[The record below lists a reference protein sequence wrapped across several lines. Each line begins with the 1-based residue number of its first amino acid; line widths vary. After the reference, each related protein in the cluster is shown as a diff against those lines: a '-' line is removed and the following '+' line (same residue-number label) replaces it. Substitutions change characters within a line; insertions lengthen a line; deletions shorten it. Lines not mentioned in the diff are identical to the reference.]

1 MFTYKLKKLYRY
13 KMIPFLILFSIIM
26 GVVSFF
32 LHFKTT
38 NHAFDFLTSSHMSIS
53 NGISWDEVV
62 IKKTNWKK
70 ITPEE
75 PDKESYENHKQYLIE
90 GKNILQNL
98 MKAHGID
105 ENYKYNKSSY
115 NEKDIIK
122 YTNEL
127 DALNNKYNTDEN
139 IDNPKELRTSVLN
152 GEGYI
157 NFLKDRNSVEDRL
170 IDENDNHSFS
180 KVIFDE
186 AGVIFGAVPIIL
198 LGFVMIFTMRED
210 DITSVTSNSKTKDV
224 ANNFGIIMCMILMYI
239 FISLLTL
246 LVASLLTGNGVGELT
261 YHYDS
266 TFVIRTVQDRS
277 GSIRE
282 YSYVMRTPLSTFL
295 KSVFPFALITM
306 SFGFAFSF
314 VDKLIQNT
322 KVKYFTLILIMSLL
336 LVDFNFFNHAYNPL
350 SLFKSY
356 SIKPVISTVV
366 MLLISA
372 IGTIF
377 LNRRKEFTSHD
388 TYKERNVFSLKG
400 SVKNCVVSFNG
411 FLIMFVVCAILVG
424 NICLQ
429 NNWHNFNSTQIK
441 NYTDLN
447 STMENLVY
455 RDIDEIKA
463 KYGNSKRAKE
473 MIDSHSD
480 ALEFCENENKYF
492 DAYENRYKTPQK
504 FNNVNKERVTE
515 FNGFD
520 FQGTG
525 SETTGMVDVFN
536 DFALEG
542 AFFKQKYMLIN
553 NITPTD
559 RFYIPQSGIDYNPF
573 DVDSFKGTL
582 PKINYY
588 ITHGI
593 SERTNAFAM
602 LHDYFYLKFNVVLI
616 VFALLLFTSTII
628 KSNKQL
634 ELKSVLPVSRTKSYK
649 SKIIE
654 SVIYAIGINIV
665 AALVLFLAGGIMG
678 GFADSDFPI
687 INYIVDGGIIY
698 SNVGPFVVYILESF
712 TITVL
717 FTIFISMFVNS
728 MYTATNKLF
737 TILISIIAFIV
748 PFTALKYMGVIGS
761 FIPFNYVDSGFVTTG
776 FLSALIRQNSYT
788 MVMAVVVLV
797 ISSILFYVLGRVS
810 FGRRK

>member
-32 LHFKTT
+32 LHFNTT
-38 NHAFDFLTSSHMSIS
+38 NHAFDFLISNQMSIS

-62 IKKTNWKK
+62 IKKTDWKK

-90 GKNILQNL
+90 GENILQNL
-98 MKAHGID
+98 MQAYGLD
-105 ENYKYNKSSY
+105 ENYKYDKSSY

-127 DALNNKYNTDEN
+127 DALNNKYHTDEN
-139 IDNPKELRTSVLN
+139 MDNPKELRRAVLR

-157 NFLKDRNSVEDRL
+157 NFLKERNSVEDRL

-186 AGVIFGAVPIIL
+186 AGVIFGVVPIIL
-198 LGFVMIFTMRED
+198 LGFVMLFTMRKD
-210 DITSVTSNSKTKDV
+210 DITNVTSNSKIKDA
-224 ANNFGIIMCMILMYI
+224 ANDFGIILCMIVMYI
-239 FISLLTL
+239 IISLLT
-246 LVASLLTGNGVGELT
+246 VFIASLITGNGVGDLT

-266 TFVIRTVQDRS
+266 TFVLSTVQDRS

-282 YSYVMRTPLSTFL
+282 YSYIMRTPLSTFL
-295 KSVFPFALITM
+295 KSVFPFTLITI
-306 SFGFAFSF
+306 SFAFAFSF
-314 VDKLIQNT
+314 VDKLIKNT
-322 KVKYFTLILIMSLL
+322 KVKYFTLILIMSFL

-350 SLFKSY
+350 SLFKSF
-356 SIKPVISTVV
+356 SIKPVLATVV

-372 IGTIF
+372 IGTVL
-377 LNRRKEFTSHD
+377 LNSRKEFTSHD
-388 TYKERNVFSLKG
+388 TYKDRNVFNLKG
-400 SVKNCVVSFNG
+400 SMKNCVLSFNG
-411 FLIMFVVCAILVG
+411 FLIMFVMCAILVG

-429 NNWHNFNSTQIK
+429 NNWSNFNSTQIK
-441 NYTDLN
+441 NYNDLN
-447 STMENLVY
+447 STRENWVY
-455 RDIDEIKA
+455 RYIDEIKA

-473 MIDSHSD
+473 MIDSRSD
-480 ALEFCENENKYF
+480 ALEFYKNENKYF
-492 DAYENRYKTPQK
+492 EAYENRYKAPQK
-504 FNNVNKERVTE
+504 FSNLNKVRVTE

-520 FQGTG
+520 FRGIG
-525 SETTGMVDVFN
+525 SETTGMVDAFN

-542 AFFKQKYMLIN
+542 AFFKQKYMLTN
-553 NITPTD
+553 NIMPTD
-559 RFYIPQSGIDYNPF
+559 KYYIPELGIDYNPF

-593 SERTNAFAM
+593 SERNNAFAM
-602 LHDYFYLKFNVVLI
+602 LHDYFYLKLNIVLI

-649 SKIIE
+649 YKIIE
-654 SVIYAIGINIV
+654 SVIYAIGINII
-665 AALVLFLAGGIMG
+665 AALILFLAGGFMG
-678 GFADSDFPI
+678 GFGDSDFPI

-698 SNVGPFVVYILESF
+698 SNVGPFLVYILESF

-737 TILISIIAFIV
+737 TILISIIALII
-748 PFTALKYMGVIGS
+748 PFTAFKYMGAIGS
-761 FIPFNYVDSGFVTTG
+761 FIPFNYVDSGFVSTG

>member
-38 NHAFDFLTSSHMSIS
+38 NHAFDFITSSHMSIS

-157 NFLKDRNSVEDRL
+157 NFLKERNSVEDKL

-322 KVKYFTLILIMSLL
+322 KVKYFTLVLIMSML

-480 ALEFCENENKYF
+480 ALKFYENENKYF

-616 VFALLLFTSTII
+616 VFAPLLFTSTII

>member
-13 KMIPFLILFSIIM
+13 KMIPFLILFSITM
-26 GVVSFF
+26 GIVAFF
-32 LHFKTT
+32 LHYNTT
-38 NHAFDFLTSSHMSIS
+38 NHAFDFLTSNDISIS
-53 NGISWDEVV
+53 NNISWDEVV
-62 IKKTNWKK
+62 IKKTDWKK
-70 ITPEE
+70 VTPEE
-75 PDKESYENHKQYLIE
+75 PDKKSYENHKQYLIE

-98 MKAHGID
+98 MKAYGLD
-105 ENYKYNKSSY
+105 ENYKYDKSSY

-122 YTNEL
+122 YTNQL
-127 DALNNKYNTDEN
+127 NALNNKYNTDEN
-139 IDNPKELRTSVLN
+139 IDNPKELRTSVLR

-157 NFLKDRNSVEDRL
+157 NFLKERNSVEDRL

-198 LGFVMIFTMRED
+198 LGFLMIFTMRED
-210 DITSVTSNSKTKDV
+210 DITSVTSNSKIKDV
-224 ANNFGIIMCMILMYI
+224 ANDFGIIMCMIVMYI
-239 FISLLTL
+239 FISLLTVF
-246 LVASLLTGNGVGELT
+246 VASLITGNGVGDLT

-266 TFVIRTVQDRS
+266 TFVIRTVKDRV

-282 YSYVMRTPLSTFL
+282 YSYVMRTPLSTFF

-306 SFGFAFSF
+306 AFGFAFSF

-322 KVKYFTLILIMSLL
+322 KAKYFTLVLIMSLL

-350 SLFKSY
+350 SLFKSF
-356 SIKPVISTVV
+356 SLKPVIATVF

-388 TYKERNVFSLKG
+388 TYKDRNVFNLKG
-400 SVKNCVVSFNG
+400 SMKNCVVSFNG
-411 FLIMFVVCAILVG
+411 FLILFVMCAILVG

-429 NNWHNFNSTQIK
+429 NNWHNFNSTQTK
-441 NYTDLN
+441 NYNDLN
-447 STMENLVY
+447 SNLENRVY

-463 KYGNSKRAKE
+463 QYGNSKRAKE
-473 MIDSHSD
+473 MIDSHSV
-480 ALEFCENENKYF
+480 ALEFYQKENKYF
-492 DAYENRYKTPQK
+492 EAYENRYKSPQK
-504 FNNVNKERVTE
+504 FSNLNKVRVTE
-515 FNGFD
+515 FNGFH

-559 RFYIPQSGIDYNPF
+559 RFYIPELGIDYNPF

-593 SERTNAFAM
+593 SERNNAFAM
-602 LHDYFYLKFNVVLI
+602 LHDYFYLKLNIVLI

-654 SVIYAIGINIV
+654 SVIYAIGINIM
-665 AALVLFLAGGIMG
+665 AALILFLAGGIMG

-698 SNVGPFVVYILESF
+698 SNVGPFLVYILESF

-717 FTIFISMFVNS
+717 FTIFISMFVNA

-737 TILISIIAFIV
+737 TILVSIIAFIV

-761 FIPFNYVDSGFVTTG
+761 FIPFNYVDSGFVSTG

>member
-1 MFTYKLKKLYRY
+1 
-13 KMIPFLILFSIIM
+13 MIPFLILFSIIM

-75 PDKESYENHKQYLIE
+75 PDKESYENHKQYLNE
-90 GKNILQNL
+90 GKNVLQNL
-98 MKAHGID
+98 MKAHGLD
-105 ENYKYNKSSY
+105 ENYKYDKSKY

-127 DALNNKYNTDEN
+127 DALNNKYHTDEN
-139 IDNPKELRTSVLN
+139 MDNPKELRRSVLRS
-152 GEGYI
+152 EGYI

-198 LGFVMIFTMRED
+198 LGFVIIFIMRED
-210 DITSVTSNSKTKDV
+210 DITSVTSNSKIKDV
-224 ANNFGIIMCMILMYI
+224 ANDFGIIMCMILMYI

-246 LVASLLTGNGVGELT
+246 LVASLLTGNGVGDLT

-282 YSYVMRTPLSTFL
+282 YSYVMRTPLSTFF

-350 SLFKSY
+350 SLFKSF
-356 SIKPVISTVV
+356 SLKPVIATVF
-366 MLLISA
+366 MLLITA

-400 SVKNCVVSFNG
+400 SVKNCVLSFNG
-411 FLIMFVVCAILVG
+411 FLILFVVCAILVG

-480 ALEFCENENKYF
+480 ALKFYENENKYF

-593 SERTNAFAM
+593 SERNNAFAM

-797 ISSILFYVLGRVS
+797 ISSILFYILGRVS

>member
-13 KMIPFLILFSIIM
+13 KMIPFLILFSITM
-26 GVVSFF
+26 GIVAFF
-32 LHFKTT
+32 LHYNTT
-38 NHAFDFLTSSHMSIS
+38 NHAFDFLISNHMSIS

-62 IKKTNWKK
+62 IKKNDWKK

-75 PDKESYENHKQYLIE
+75 PDKKSYEDHKAYLNE
-90 GKNILQNL
+90 GKNVLQNL
-98 MKAHGID
+98 MKAHGLD
-105 ENYKYNKSSY
+105 ENYKYDKSNY

-127 DALNNKYNTDEN
+127 DALNNKYHTDEN
-139 IDNPKELRTSVLN
+139 IDNPKELRRAVLS

-157 NFLKDRNSVEDRL
+157 NFLKERNSVEDRL

-198 LGFVMIFTMRED
+198 LGFLMIFTMRED
-210 DITSVTSNSKTKDV
+210 DITSVTSNSKIKDV
-224 ANNFGIIMCMILMYI
+224 ANDFSIIMCMIVMYI
-239 FISLLTL
+239 FISLLTVF
-246 LVASLLTGNGVGELT
+246 VASLITGNGVGDLT

-266 TFVIRTVQDRS
+266 TFVIRTVKDRV

-282 YSYVMRTPLSTFL
+282 YSYVMRTPLSTFF

-306 SFGFAFSF
+306 AFGFAFSF

-322 KVKYFTLILIMSLL
+322 KAKYFTLVLIMSLL

-350 SLFKSY
+350 SLFKSF
-356 SIKPVISTVV
+356 SLKSVIATVF
-366 MLLISA
+366 MLLITA

-388 TYKERNVFSLKG
+388 TYKDRNVFNLKG
-400 SVKNCVVSFNG
+400 SMKNCVLSFNG
-411 FLIMFVVCAILVG
+411 FLILFVMCAILVG

-441 NYTDLN
+441 NYNDLN
-447 STMENLVY
+447 STDENWIY
-455 RDIDEIKA
+455 RYIDEIKA

-473 MIDSHSD
+473 MINSYSDS
-480 ALEFCENENKYF
+480 LEFYQKENRYLE
-492 DAYENRYKTPQK
+492 AYENRYKTPQK
-504 FNNVNKERVTE
+504 FINLNKERVTK
-515 FNGFD
+515 FND
-520 FQGTG
+520 IYYQGIGTK
-525 SETTGMVDVFN
+525 TTGMVDVFN

-593 SERTNAFAM
+593 SERNNAFAM
-602 LHDYFYLKFNVVLI
+602 LHDYFYLKLNVVLI

-628 KSNKQL
+628 KSNKHL

-654 SVIYAIGINIV
+654 SVIYAIGINIM
-665 AALVLFLAGGIMG
+665 AALVLFLAGGMMG
-678 GFADSDFPI
+678 GFGDSDFPI

-698 SNVGPFVVYILESF
+698 SNVGPFLVYILESF

-717 FTIFISMFVNS
+717 FTIFISMFVNA
-728 MYTATNKLF
+728 MYTTTNKLF
-737 TILISIIAFIV
+737 TILISIIALII
-748 PFTALKYMGVIGS
+748 PFTAIKYMGAIGS
-761 FIPFNYVDSGFVTTG
+761 FIPFNYLDSGFVSTG

-788 MVMAVVVLV
+788 MMMAVVVLV
-797 ISSILFYVLGRVS
+797 ISSILFYILGRVS

>member
-13 KMIPFLILFSIIM
+13 KMIPFLIMFSITM
-26 GVVSFF
+26 GIVTFF
-32 LHFKTT
+32 LHFNTT
-38 NHAFDFLTSSHMSIS
+38 NHAFDFLISSHMSIS
-53 NGISWDEVV
+53 NDISWDEVV
-62 IKKTNWKK
+62 IKKTDWKK

-75 PDKESYENHKQYLIE
+75 PDKESYENHKQYLID

-98 MKAHGID
+98 MQAYGLD

-127 DALNNKYNTDEN
+127 NALNNKYHTDEN
-139 IDNPKELRTSVLN
+139 MDNPKELRRAVLR

-157 NFLKDRNSVEDRL
+157 KFLKERNSVEDRL

-180 KVIFDE
+180 KVVFDE

-198 LGFVMIFTMRED
+198 LGFVMIFAMRED
-210 DITSVTSNSKTKDV
+210 DITSVTSNSNIKDV
-224 ANNFGIIMCMILMYI
+224 ANDFGIIMCMIVVYI
-239 FISLLTL
+239 FISLFTVF
-246 LVASLLTGNGVGELT
+246 VASLITGNGVGDLT

-266 TFVIRTVQDRS
+266 TFVIWTVQDR
-277 GSIRE
+277 GASIHE
-282 YSYVMRTPLSTFL
+282 YSYVMRTPLSTFF
-295 KSVFPFALITM
+295 KSVFPFILITI
-306 SFGFAFSF
+306 SFAFAFSF
-314 VDKLIQNT
+314 VDKLIKNT

-350 SLFKSY
+350 SLFKSF
-356 SIKPVISTVV
+356 SIKPVLATVV

-388 TYKERNVFSLKG
+388 TYKDRNVFNLKG

-411 FLIMFVVCAILVG
+411 FLILFVVCAILVG

-429 NNWHNFNSTQIK
+429 NNWHIFNSTQIK
-441 NYTDLN
+441 EYNDLN
-447 STMENLVY
+447 STRENSVY

-473 MIDSHSD
+473 MIDSYSD
-480 ALEFCENENKYF
+480 DLEFCKNENKYF
-492 DAYENRYKTPQK
+492 EAYENRYKSPKK
-504 FNNVNKERVTE
+504 FNNINKERVTK
-515 FNGFD
+515 FNDVFHS
-520 FQGTG
+520 G
-525 SETTGMVDVFN
+525 SASQTTGMVDVFN

-542 AFFKQKYMLIN
+542 AFFKQKYMITN
-553 NITPTD
+553 NIMPTD
-559 RFYIPQSGIDYNPF
+559 KYYIPELGIDYNPF

-593 SERTNAFAM
+593 SERTNAFGM
-602 LHDYFYLKFNVVLI
+602 LHDYFYLKLNLVMI

-649 SKIIE
+649 AKILE

-665 AALVLFLAGGIMG
+665 ATVILFLAGGIMG
-678 GFADSDFPI
+678 GFGDGEFPI

-698 SNVGPFVVYILESF
+698 SNVGPFLVYALESF
-712 TITVL
+712 AITVL
-717 FTIFISMFVNS
+717 FTIFISMFVNA

-737 TILISIIAFIV
+737 TILISIIALII
-748 PFTALKYMGVIGS
+748 PFTAIKYMGAIGS
-761 FIPFNYVDSGFVTTG
+761 FFPFNYVDSGFVATG

-788 MVMAVVVLV
+788 LVMAVVVLV

>member
-1 MFTYKLKKLYRY
+1 
-13 KMIPFLILFSIIM
+13 
-26 GVVSFF
+26 
-32 LHFKTT
+32 
-38 NHAFDFLTSSHMSIS
+38 MSIS

-157 NFLKDRNSVEDRL
+157 NFLKERNSVEDRL

>member
-157 NFLKDRNSVEDRL
+157 NFLKERNSVEDRL

-306 SFGFAFSF
+306 AFGFAFSF
-314 VDKLIQNT
+314 VDKLIQDT
-322 KVKYFTLILIMSLL
+322 KAKYFTLILIMSLL

-480 ALEFCENENKYF
+480 ALKFYENENKYF

>member
-157 NFLKDRNSVEDRL
+157 NFLKERNSVEDRL

-463 KYGNSKRAKE
+463 KYGNSKRANE

-492 DAYENRYKTPQK
+492 EAYENRYKSPQK

>member
-1 MFTYKLKKLYRY
+1 MFIYKLKKLYRY
-13 KMIPFLILFSIIM
+13 RLIPFLILFSITM
-26 GVVSFF
+26 GVVVFF
-32 LHFKTT
+32 LHFRTT
-38 NHAFDFLTSSHMSIS
+38 NHAFDFLNSNDISIS
-53 NGISWDEVV
+53 NNISWDELI
-62 IKKTNWKK
+62 IKKTDWKK

-75 PDKESYENHKQYLIE
+75 PDKKSYENHKAYLNE

-98 MKAHGID
+98 MKAHGLD
-105 ENYKYNKSSY
+105 ENYKYDKSSY

-127 DALNNKYNTDEN
+127 DALNNKYHTDEN
-139 IDNPKELRTSVLN
+139 IDNPKELRRAVLN

-157 NFLKDRNSVEDRL
+157 NFLKERNSVEDKL

-198 LGFVMIFTMRED
+198 LGFLIIFTMRED
-210 DITSVTSNSKTKDV
+210 DITSVTSNSKIKDV
-224 ANNFGIIMCMILMYI
+224 ANDFGIIMCMIVMYI
-239 FISLLTL
+239 FISLLTVF
-246 LVASLLTGNGVGELT
+246 VASLITGNGVGDLS

-266 TFVIRTVQDRS
+266 TFVIRTVQDRVS
-277 GSIRE
+277 SIHE
-282 YSYVMRTPLSTFL
+282 YSYVMRTPLSTFF
-295 KSVFPFALITM
+295 KSVFPFTLITM
-306 SFGFAFSF
+306 AFGFAFSF

-322 KVKYFTLILIMSLL
+322 KVKYFTLILIMSSL

-350 SLFKSY
+350 SLFKSF
-356 SIKPVISTVV
+356 SLKPVIATVL
-366 MLLISA
+366 MLLITA

-377 LNRRKEFTSHD
+377 LNKRKEFTSHD
-388 TYKERNVFSLKG
+388 TYKDRNVFSLKG
-400 SVKNCVVSFNG
+400 SMKNCVVSFNG
-411 FLIMFVVCAILVG
+411 FLILFVMCAILVG

-429 NNWHNFNSTQIK
+429 NNWSNFNSTQTK
-441 NYTDLN
+441 NYNDLN
-447 STMENLVY
+447 STRENWVY
-455 RDIDEIKA
+455 RYIDEIKA

-473 MIDSHSD
+473 MIDSYSGT
-480 ALEFCENENKYF
+480 LEFCENENKYF
-492 DAYENRYKTPQK
+492 DAYENRHKSPQK
-504 FNNVNKERVTE
+504 FNNINKVRVTE

-520 FQGTG
+520 FRGIG

-542 AFFKQKYMLIN
+542 AFFKQKYMITN
-553 NITPTD
+553 NIKPTD
-559 RFYIPQSGIDYNPF
+559 KYYIPELGIDYNPF
-573 DVDSFKGTL
+573 DVDNFKGTL

-602 LHDYFYLKFNVVLI
+602 LHDYFYLKLNVVLI

-654 SVIYAIGINIV
+654 SVIYGIGINIV
-665 AALVLFLAGGIMG
+665 AALVLFLAGGFTG

-698 SNVGPFVVYILESF
+698 SNVGPFLVYILESF

-717 FTIFISMFVNS
+717 FTIFISMFVNA

-748 PFTALKYMGVIGS
+748 PFTAIKYMGVIGS
-761 FIPFNYVDSGFVTTG
+761 FIPFNYVDSGFVSTG

-788 MVMAVVVLV
+788 MVMAVVVLM

-810 FGRRK
+810 FDRRK

>member
-13 KMIPFLILFSIIM
+13 KMIPFLILFSITM
-26 GVVSFF
+26 GIVTFF

-139 IDNPKELRTSVLN
+139 IDNPKELRRAVLN

-157 NFLKDRNSVEDRL
+157 NFLKERNSVEDRL

-198 LGFVMIFTMRED
+198 LGFVMIFAMRED
-210 DITSVTSNSKTKDV
+210 DITSVTSNSKIKDV
-224 ANNFGIIMCMILMYI
+224 ANDFGIIMCMIMMYI
-239 FISLLTL
+239 FISLLTVF
-246 LVASLLTGNGVGELT
+246 VASSITGNGVGDLT

-266 TFVIRTVQDRS
+266 TFVIRTVRDRV
-277 GSIRE
+277 GTIRE
-282 YSYVMRTPLSTFL
+282 YSYVMRTPLSTFF
-295 KSVFPFALITM
+295 KSVFSFALITM
-306 SFGFAFSF
+306 AFGFAFSF
-314 VDKLIQNT
+314 VDKLIQDT

-350 SLFKSY
+350 SLFKSF
-356 SIKPVISTVV
+356 SLKPVMSTVV

-372 IGTIF
+372 IGTVF
-377 LNRRKEFTSHD
+377 LNRRKEFTSLD
-388 TYKERNVFSLKG
+388 TYKERNVFNLKG
-400 SVKNCVVSFNG
+400 SMKNCVLSFNG
-411 FLIMFVVCAILVG
+411 FLILFVMCAILVG

-441 NYTDLN
+441 NYNHLN
-447 STMENLVY
+447 STDENWIY
-455 RDIDEIKA
+455 RYIDEIKA
-463 KYGNSKRAKE
+463 KYGNSKRANL
-473 MIDSHSD
+473 MINSYSDS
-480 ALEFCENENKYF
+480 LEFCKNENKYF
-492 DAYENRYKTPQK
+492 DAYENRYKSPQK
-504 FNNVNKERVTE
+504 FNNINKERVTK
-515 FNGFD
+515 FNEVFHS
-520 FQGTG
+520 G
-525 SETTGMVDVFN
+525 SASKTTGMVDVFN

-553 NITPTD
+553 NITPTE
-559 RFYIPQSGIDYNPF
+559 RFYIPELGIDYNPF

-593 SERTNAFAM
+593 SERTNAFGM
-602 LHDYFYLKFNVVLI
+602 LHDYFYLKLNVVMI

-665 AALVLFLAGGIMG
+665 ATVILFFAGGVMG
-678 GFADSDFPI
+678 GFGDGDFPI
-687 INYIVDGGIIY
+687 INYLVDGGIIY
-698 SNVGPFVVYILESF
+698 SNVGPFLVYVLESF
-712 TITVL
+712 AITVL
-717 FTIFISMFVNS
+717 FTIFISMFVNA

-737 TILISIIAFIV
+737 TILISIIALII
-748 PFTALKYMGVIGS
+748 PFTAIKYMGVIGS
-761 FIPFNYVDSGFVTTG
+761 FIPFNYVDSGFVATG

>member
-1 MFTYKLKKLYRY
+1 
-13 KMIPFLILFSIIM
+13 M

-157 NFLKDRNSVEDRL
+157 NFLKERNSVEDRL

>member
-13 KMIPFLILFSIIM
+13 KMIPFLILLSVTM
-26 GVVSFF
+26 GIVVFF
-32 LHFKTT
+32 LHFNTT
-38 NHAFDFLTSSHMSIS
+38 NHAFDFLISNHMSIS
-53 NGISWDEVV
+53 HDISWDEVV
-62 IKKTNWKK
+62 IKKTDWKK

-75 PDKESYENHKQYLIE
+75 PDKESYEDHKAYLNE

-98 MKAHGID
+98 MKAHGLD

-122 YTNEL
+122 YTSEL
-127 DALNNKYNTDEN
+127 DALNNKYHTDEN
-139 IDNPKELRTSVLN
+139 MDNPKELRRTVLN

-157 NFLKDRNSVEDRL
+157 NFLKERNSVEGRL

-198 LGFVMIFTMRED
+198 LGFVMIFAMRED
-210 DITSVTSNSKTKDV
+210 DITSVTSNSKIKDA
-224 ANNFGIIMCMILMYI
+224 ANDFGIIMCMIVMYI
-239 FISLLTL
+239 FISLFTVF
-246 LVASLLTGNGVGELT
+246 VASLITGNGVGDLT

-266 TFVIRTVQDRS
+266 TFVIRTVQDRV
-277 GSIRE
+277 GSIHE
-282 YSYVMRTPLSTFL
+282 YSYAMRTPLSTFF

-306 SFGFAFSF
+306 AFGFAFSF

-322 KVKYFTLILIMSLL
+322 KVKYFTLVLIMSLL

-350 SLFKSY
+350 SLFNSFSLKS
-356 SIKPVISTVV
+356 VIATVV
-366 MLLISA
+366 MILISA
-372 IGTIF
+372 IGTVL

-400 SVKNCVVSFNG
+400 SIKNCVLSFNG
-411 FLIMFVVCAILVG
+411 FLILFVMCAILVG

-473 MIDSHSD
+473 MINSHSD
-480 ALEFCENENKYF
+480 ALKFYENENTYF
-492 DAYENRYKTPQK
+492 DAYENRYKSPQK
-504 FNNVNKERVTE
+504 FSNLNKVRVTE
-515 FNGFD
+515 FNGFH

-536 DFALEG
+536 DSALEG
-542 AFFKQKYMLIN
+542 AFFKQKYMITN
-553 NITPTD
+553 NIKPTD
-559 RFYIPQSGIDYNPF
+559 KYYIPELGIDYNPF

-634 ELKSVLPVSRTKSYK
+634 ELKSVLSVSRTKSYK
-649 SKIIE
+649 YKIIE
-654 SVIYAIGINIV
+654 SVIYGICINIV
-665 AALVLFLAGGIMG
+665 AALILFLAGGIMG

-698 SNVGPFVVYILESF
+698 SNVGPFLVYILESF

-761 FIPFNYVDSGFVTTG
+761 FVPFNYVDSGFVSTG

>member
-13 KMIPFLILFSIIM
+13 KMIPFLILFSITM
-26 GVVSFF
+26 GIVVFF
-32 LHFKTT
+32 LHFNTT
-38 NHAFDFLTSSHMSIS
+38 NHAFDFLTSSDISIS
-53 NGISWDEVV
+53 NGISWDELI
-62 IKKTNWKK
+62 IKKTDWKK

-75 PDKESYENHKQYLIE
+75 PDKKSYEDHKAYLNQ

-98 MKAHGID
+98 MKAHGLD
-105 ENYKYNKSSY
+105 ENYKYDKSSY

-127 DALNNKYNTDEN
+127 DALNNKYNTDDN
-139 IDNPKELRTSVLN
+139 MDNPKELRRSVLS

-157 NFLKDRNSVEDRL
+157 NFLKERNSVEDRL

-186 AGVIFGAVPIIL
+186 VGVIFGAVPIIL
-198 LGFVMIFTMRED
+198 LGFVMIFAMRED
-210 DITSVTSNSKTKDV
+210 DITSVTSNSKIKDV
-224 ANNFGIIMCMILMYI
+224 ANNFGIIMCMIVMYI
-239 FISLLTL
+239 IISLLTVF
-246 LVASLLTGNGVGELT
+246 VASLITGNGVGDLT

-266 TFVIRTVQDRS
+266 TFVTRTVQDRV

-282 YSYVMRTPLSTFL
+282 YSYVMRTPLSTFF

-306 SFGFAFSF
+306 VFGFAFSF
-314 VDKLIQNT
+314 VDKLIQDT
-322 KVKYFTLILIMSLL
+322 KVKYFTLVLIMSLL

-350 SLFKSY
+350 SLFKSF
-356 SIKPVISTVV
+356 SLKPVIATVV
-366 MLLISA
+366 MLLITA

-388 TYKERNVFSLKG
+388 TYKDRNVFNLKG
-400 SVKNCVVSFNG
+400 SMKNRVLSFNG
-411 FLIMFVVCAILVG
+411 FLILFVVCAILVG

-429 NNWHNFNSTQIK
+429 NNWHNFNSTQTK
-441 NYTDLN
+441 NYNDHN
-447 STMENLVY
+447 STDENWTY
-455 RDIDEIKA
+455 REIDEIKA
-463 KYGNSKRAKE
+463 KYGNSKRANV
-473 MIDSHSD
+473 MIDSYSD
-480 ALEFCENENKYF
+480 SLEFYQKENRYLE
-492 DAYENRYKTPQK
+492 AYENRYKSPQK
-504 FNNVNKERVTE
+504 FRNLNKVRVTE
-515 FNGFD
+515 FND
-520 FQGTG
+520 IYYQGIGTK
-525 SETTGMVDVFN
+525 TTGMVDVFN
-536 DFALEG
+536 DSALEG
-542 AFFKQKYMLIN
+542 AFFKQKYMIAN
-553 NITPTD
+553 NIMPTD
-559 RFYIPQSGIDYNPF
+559 KYYIPELGIDYNPF

-593 SERTNAFAM
+593 SERNNAFAM

-665 AALVLFLAGGIMG
+665 AALILFLAGGIMG
-678 GFADSDFPI
+678 GFGDSDFPI

-698 SNVGPFVVYILESF
+698 SNVGPFLVYILESF

-717 FTIFISMFVNS
+717 FTIFISMFVNA

-737 TILISIIAFIV
+737 TILISMIALII
-748 PFTALKYMGVIGS
+748 PFTAIKYMGAIGS
-761 FIPFNYVDSGFVTTG
+761 FIPFNYVDSGFVSTG
-776 FLSALIRQNSYT
+776 FLSALIRHNSYT

>member
-157 NFLKDRNSVEDRL
+157 NFLKERNSVEDRL

-480 ALEFCENENKYF
+480 ALKFYENENKYF

-654 SVIYAIGINIV
+654 SVIYAIGINIM
-665 AALVLFLAGGIMG
+665 AALILFLAGGIMG

-737 TILISIIAFIV
+737 TILIFDK
-748 PFTALKYMGVIGS
+748 TE
-761 FIPFNYVDSGFVTTG
+761 
-776 FLSALIRQNSYT
+776 FLHDGDGCC
-788 MVMAVVVLV
+788 
-797 ISSILFYVLGRVS
+797 SSCD
-810 FGRRK
+810 

>member
-1 MFTYKLKKLYRY
+1 
-13 KMIPFLILFSIIM
+13 MIPFLILFSIIM

-157 NFLKDRNSVEDRL
+157 NFLKERNSVEDRL

-480 ALEFCENENKYF
+480 ALKFYENENKYF

-654 SVIYAIGINIV
+654 SVIYAIGINIM
-665 AALVLFLAGGIMG
+665 AALILFLAGGIMG

>member
-13 KMIPFLILFSIIM
+13 RLIPFLILFSITM
-26 GVVSFF
+26 GVVVFF

-157 NFLKDRNSVEDRL
+157 NFLKERNSVEDRL

-266 TFVIRTVQDRS
+266 TFVIRTVQDRG

-322 KVKYFTLILIMSLL
+322 KVKYFTLVLIMSML

-480 ALEFCENENKYF
+480 ALKFYENENKYF

>member
-1 MFTYKLKKLYRY
+1 
-13 KMIPFLILFSIIM
+13 MIPFLILFSIIM

-157 NFLKDRNSVEDRL
+157 NFLKERNSVEDRL

-616 VFALLLFTSTII
+616 VFAVLLFTSTII

>member
-1 MFTYKLKKLYRY
+1 
-13 KMIPFLILFSIIM
+13 MIPFLILFSIIM

-157 NFLKDRNSVEDRL
+157 NFLKERNSVEDRL

-463 KYGNSKRAKE
+463 KYGNSKRANE

-492 DAYENRYKTPQK
+492 EAYENRYKSPQK

>member
-62 IKKTNWKK
+62 IKKTNWKE

-157 NFLKDRNSVEDRL
+157 NFLKERNSVEDRL

-447 STMENLVY
+447 STMGNLVY

-480 ALEFCENENKYF
+480 ALKFYENENKYF

-788 MVMAVVVLV
+788 MVIAVVVLV
-797 ISSILFYVLGRVS
+797 ISSILFYILGRVS

>member
-1 MFTYKLKKLYRY
+1 
-13 KMIPFLILFSIIM
+13 MIPFLILFSIIM

-75 PDKESYENHKQYLIE
+75 PDKESYENHKAYLIE

-98 MKAHGID
+98 MKAHGLD

-139 IDNPKELRTSVLN
+139 MDNPKELRRAVLR

-157 NFLKDRNSVEDRL
+157 NFLKERNSVEDRL

-198 LGFVMIFTMRED
+198 LGFVMIFAMRED
-210 DITSVTSNSKTKDV
+210 DITSVTSNSKIKDV
-224 ANNFGIIMCMILMYI
+224 ANDFGIIMCMIVMYI
-239 FISLLTL
+239 FISLLTVF
-246 LVASLLTGNGVGELT
+246 VASLITGNGVGDLT

-266 TFVIRTVQDRS
+266 TFVIRTVQDRG

-282 YSYVMRTPLSTFL
+282 YSYVMRTPLSTFF

-306 SFGFAFSF
+306 AFGFAFSF

-322 KVKYFTLILIMSLL
+322 KAKYFTLVLIMSLL

-350 SLFKSY
+350 SLFKSF
-356 SIKPVISTVV
+356 SLKPVIATVF
-366 MLLISA
+366 MLLITA

-388 TYKERNVFSLKG
+388 TYKDRNVFNLKG
-400 SVKNCVVSFNG
+400 SMKNCVVSFNG
-411 FLIMFVVCAILVG
+411 FLILFVMCAILVG

-441 NYTDLN
+441 NHNDLN
-447 STMENLVY
+447 SNLEYLVY

-480 ALEFCENENKYF
+480 ALGFYENENKYF
-492 DAYENRYKTPQK
+492 EAYENRYKTPQK

-593 SERTNAFAM
+593 SERNNAFAM

-654 SVIYAIGINIV
+654 SVIYAIGINIM
-665 AALVLFLAGGIMG
+665 AALVLFLAGGMMG
-678 GFADSDFPI
+678 GFGDSDFPI

-698 SNVGPFVVYILESF
+698 SNVGPFLVYILESF

-717 FTIFISMFVNS
+717 FTIFISMFVNA

-737 TILISIIAFIV
+737 TILISMIALII
-748 PFTALKYMGVIGS
+748 PFTAIKYMGAIGS
-761 FIPFNYVDSGFVTTG
+761 FIPFNYVDSGFVSTG

>member
-157 NFLKDRNSVEDRL
+157 NFLKERNSVEDRL

>member
-13 KMIPFLILFSIIM
+13 RLIPFLILFSITM
-26 GVVSFF
+26 GVVVFF
-32 LHFKTT
+32 LHFRTT
-38 NHAFDFLTSSHMSIS
+38 NHAFDFLNSNDISIS
-53 NGISWDEVV
+53 NNISWDELI
-62 IKKTNWKK
+62 IKKTDWKK

-75 PDKESYENHKQYLIE
+75 PDKKSYEDHKAYLNE
-90 GKNILQNL
+90 GKNVLQNL
-98 MKAHGID
+98 MKAHGLD
-105 ENYKYNKSSY
+105 ENYKYDKSKY

-139 IDNPKELRTSVLN
+139 MDNPKELRTSVLN

-157 NFLKDRNSVEDRL
+157 NFLKERNSVEDRL

-480 ALEFCENENKYF
+480 ALKFYENENKYF

-698 SNVGPFVVYILESF
+698 SNVGPFLVYILESF

-717 FTIFISMFVNS
+717 FTIFISMFVNA

-761 FIPFNYVDSGFVTTG
+761 FVPFNYVDSGFVSMG

>member
-1 MFTYKLKKLYRY
+1 
-13 KMIPFLILFSIIM
+13 MIPFLILFSITM
-26 GVVSFF
+26 GIVAFF
-32 LHFKTT
+32 LHFNTT
-38 NHAFDFLTSSHMSIS
+38 NHAFDFLTSSDISIS
-53 NGISWDEVV
+53 NGISWDELI
-62 IKKTNWKK
+62 IKKTDWKK

-75 PDKESYENHKQYLIE
+75 PDKKSYEDHKAYLNQ

-98 MKAHGID
+98 MKAHGLD
-105 ENYKYNKSSY
+105 ENYKYDKSSY

-127 DALNNKYNTDEN
+127 DALNNKYHTDDN
-139 IDNPKELRTSVLN
+139 MDNPKELRRSVLS

-157 NFLKDRNSVEDRL
+157 NFLKERNSVEDRL

-186 AGVIFGAVPIIL
+186 VGVIFGAVPIIL

-210 DITSVTSNSKTKDV
+210 DITSVTSNSKIKDV
-224 ANNFGIIMCMILMYI
+224 ANNFGIIMCMIVMYI
-239 FISLLTL
+239 IISLLTVF
-246 LVASLLTGNGVGELT
+246 VASLITGNGVGDLT

-266 TFVIRTVQDRS
+266 TFVTRTVQDRV
-277 GSIRE
+277 GTIRE
-282 YSYVMRTPLSTFL
+282 YSYVMRTPLSTFF

-306 SFGFAFSF
+306 AFGFAFSF
-314 VDKLIQNT
+314 VDKLIQDN
-322 KVKYFTLILIMSLL
+322 KVKYFTLVLIMSLL

-350 SLFKSY
+350 SLFKSF
-356 SIKPVISTVV
+356 SLKPVIATVV
-366 MLLISA
+366 MLLITA

-388 TYKERNVFSLKG
+388 TYKDRNVFNLKG
-400 SVKNCVVSFNG
+400 SMKNRVLSFNG
-411 FLIMFVVCAILVG
+411 FLILFVVCAILVG

-429 NNWHNFNSTQIK
+429 NNWHNFNSTQTK
-441 NYTDLN
+441 NYNDHN
-447 STMENLVY
+447 STDENWTY
-455 RDIDEIKA
+455 REIDEIKA
-463 KYGNSKRAKE
+463 KYGNSKRANV
-473 MIDSHSD
+473 MIDSYSD
-480 ALEFCENENKYF
+480 SLEFYQKENRYLE
-492 DAYENRYKTPQK
+492 AYENRYKSPQK
-504 FNNVNKERVTE
+504 FINLNKERVTK
-515 FNGFD
+515 FND
-520 FQGTG
+520 IYYQGIGTK
-525 SETTGMVDVFN
+525 TTGMVDLFN

-553 NITPTD
+553 NITPPD
-559 RFYIPQSGIDYNPF
+559 RFYIPELGIDYNPF

-593 SERTNAFAM
+593 SERNNAFAM

-665 AALVLFLAGGIMG
+665 AALILFLAGGMMG
-678 GFADSDFPI
+678 GFGDSDFPI

-698 SNVGPFVVYILESF
+698 SNVGPFLVYILESF

-717 FTIFISMFVNS
+717 FTIFISMFVNA
-728 MYTATNKLF
+728 MYTTTNKLF
-737 TILISIIAFIV
+737 TILISIIALII
-748 PFTALKYMGVIGS
+748 PFTSIKYMGVIGS
-761 FIPFNYVDSGFVTTG
+761 FVPFNYVDSGFVSTG

-788 MVMAVVVLV
+788 MMMAVVVLV
-797 ISSILFYVLGRVS
+797 ISSILFYILGRFS

>member
-1 MFTYKLKKLYRY
+1 
-13 KMIPFLILFSIIM
+13 MIPFLILFSIIM

-38 NHAFDFLTSSHMSIS
+38 NHAFDFLISNQMSIS

-62 IKKTNWKK
+62 IKKTDWKK

-90 GKNILQNL
+90 GENILQNL
-98 MKAHGID
+98 MQAYGLD
-105 ENYKYNKSSY
+105 ENYKYDKSSY

-127 DALNNKYNTDEN
+127 DALNNKYHTDEN
-139 IDNPKELRTSVLN
+139 MDNPKELRRAVLR

-157 NFLKDRNSVEDRL
+157 NFLKERNSVEDRL

-186 AGVIFGAVPIIL
+186 AGVIFGVVPIIL
-198 LGFVMIFTMRED
+198 LGFVMIFTMRKD
-210 DITSVTSNSKTKDV
+210 DITNVTSNSKIKDA
-224 ANNFGIIMCMILMYI
+224 ANDFGIILCMIVMYI
-239 FISLLTL
+239 FISLLT
-246 LVASLLTGNGVGELT
+246 VFIASLITGNGVGDLT

-266 TFVIRTVQDRS
+266 TFVLSTVQDRS

-282 YSYVMRTPLSTFL
+282 YSYIMRTPLSTFL
-295 KSVFPFALITM
+295 KSVFPFTLITI
-306 SFGFAFSF
+306 SFAFAFSF
-314 VDKLIQNT
+314 VDKLIKNT
-322 KVKYFTLILIMSLL
+322 KVKYFTLILIMSFL

-350 SLFKSY
+350 SLFKSF
-356 SIKPVISTVV
+356 SIKPVLATVV

-372 IGTIF
+372 IGTVL
-377 LNRRKEFTSHD
+377 LNSRKEFTSHD
-388 TYKERNVFSLKG
+388 TYKDRNVFNLKG
-400 SVKNCVVSFNG
+400 SMKNCVLSFNG
-411 FLIMFVVCAILVG
+411 FLILFVMCAILVG

-429 NNWHNFNSTQIK
+429 NNWSNFNSTQIK
-441 NYTDLN
+441 NYNDLN
-447 STMENLVY
+447 STRENWVY
-455 RDIDEIKA
+455 RYIDEIKA

-473 MIDSHSD
+473 MIDSYSGT
-480 ALEFCENENKYF
+480 LEFCENENKYF
-492 DAYENRYKTPQK
+492 EAYENRYKAPQK
-504 FNNVNKERVTE
+504 FINLNKVRVTE

-520 FQGTG
+520 FRGIG
-525 SETTGMVDVFN
+525 SETTGMVDAFN

-542 AFFKQKYMLIN
+542 AFFKQKYMLTN
-553 NITPTD
+553 NIMPTD
-559 RFYIPQSGIDYNPF
+559 KYYIPELGIDYNPF

-602 LHDYFYLKFNVVLI
+602 LHDYFYLKLNVVLI

-665 AALVLFLAGGIMG
+665 ATVILFLAGGFMG
-678 GFADSDFPI
+678 GFGDSDFPI

-698 SNVGPFVVYILESF
+698 SNVGPFLVYILESF

-717 FTIFISMFVNS
+717 FTIFISMFVNA

-737 TILISIIAFIV
+737 TILVSIIAFIV

-761 FIPFNYVDSGFVTTG
+761 FIPFNYVDSGFVATG

>member
-157 NFLKDRNSVEDRL
+157 NFLKERNSVEDRL

-480 ALEFCENENKYF
+480 ALKFYENENKYF

-737 TILISIIAFIV
+737 TILISIIALII

-761 FIPFNYVDSGFVTTG
+761 FIPFNYVDSGFVSTG

>member
-13 KMIPFLILFSIIM
+13 RLIPFLILFSITM
-26 GVVSFF
+26 GIVAFF
-32 LHFKTT
+32 LHFNTT
-38 NHAFDFLTSSHMSIS
+38 NHAFDFLISNHMSIS
-53 NGISWDEVV
+53 HDISWDEVV
-62 IKKTNWKK
+62 IKKTDWKK

-75 PDKESYENHKQYLIE
+75 PDKKSYEDHKAYLNE

-105 ENYKYNKSSY
+105 ENYKYDKSSY

-127 DALNNKYNTDEN
+127 DALNNKYHTDEN
-139 IDNPKELRTSVLN
+139 IDNPKELRRSVLR

-157 NFLKDRNSVEDRL
+157 NFLKERNSVEDRL

-198 LGFVMIFTMRED
+198 LAFVMIFTMRED
-210 DITSVTSNSKTKDV
+210 DITSVTSNSKIKDI
-224 ANNFGIIMCMILMYI
+224 ANDFGIIMCMIVMYI

-246 LVASLLTGNGVGELT
+246 LLASLLTGNGVGDLS

-266 TFVIRTVQDRS
+266 TFVIWTVKDRV

-282 YSYVMRTPLSTFL
+282 YSYVMRTPLSTFF

-306 SFGFAFSF
+306 AFGFAFSF

-322 KVKYFTLILIMSLL
+322 KVKYFTLVLIMSLL
-336 LVDFNFFNHAYNPL
+336 LIDFNFFNHAYNPL

-356 SIKPVISTVV
+356 SLKSVIATVF
-366 MLLISA
+366 MLFITA

-377 LNRRKEFTSHD
+377 LKRRKEFTSHD
-388 TYKERNVFSLKG
+388 TYKDRNVFNLKG
-400 SVKNCVVSFNG
+400 SMKNCVVSFNG
-411 FLIMFVVCAILVG
+411 FLILFVMCAILVG

-429 NNWHNFNSTQIK
+429 NNWSNFNSTQTK
-441 NYTDLN
+441 NYTDHN
-447 STMENLVY
+447 STRENSVY

-463 KYGNSKRAKE
+463 QYGNSKRAKE
-473 MIDSHSD
+473 MINSYSGT
-480 ALEFCENENKYF
+480 LEFCENQNRYF
-492 DAYENRYKTPQK
+492 EAYENRYKSPQK
-504 FNNVNKERVTE
+504 FNNMNKERVTK
-515 FNGFD
+515 FND
-520 FQGTG
+520 IYYQGMGT
-525 SETTGMVDVFN
+525 ETTGMVDVFN

-542 AFFKQKYMLIN
+542 AFFKQKYMITN
-553 NITPTD
+553 NIMPTD
-559 RFYIPQSGIDYNPF
+559 KYYIPELGIDYNPF

-593 SERTNAFAM
+593 SERNNAFAM
-602 LHDYFYLKFNVVLI
+602 LHDYFYLKFNVILI
-616 VFALLLFTSTII
+616 IFALLLFTSTII

-634 ELKSVLPVSRTKSYK
+634 ELKSLLPVSRTKSYK

-654 SVIYAIGINIV
+654 SVIYGVGINII
-665 AALVLFLAGGIMG
+665 AALVLFLAGGFIG
-678 GFADSDFPI
+678 GFGDSDFPI

-698 SNVGPFVVYILESF
+698 SSVGPFVVYILESF

-717 FTIFISMFVNS
+717 FTIFISMFVNA

-737 TILISIIAFIV
+737 TILISMIALII
-748 PFTALKYMGVIGS
+748 PFTAIKYMGVIGS
-761 FIPFNYVDSGFVTTG
+761 FIPFNYVDSGFVSTG

>member
-1 MFTYKLKKLYRY
+1 
-13 KMIPFLILFSIIM
+13 MIPFLILFSIIM

-105 ENYKYNKSSY
+105 ENYKYDKSSY

-157 NFLKDRNSVEDRL
+157 NFLKERNSVEDRL

-322 KVKYFTLILIMSLL
+322 KVKYFTLVLIMSML

-429 NNWHNFNSTQIK
+429 NN
-441 NYTDLN
+441 
-447 STMENLVY
+447 
-455 RDIDEIKA
+455 
-463 KYGNSKRAKE
+463 
-473 MIDSHSD
+473 
-480 ALEFCENENKYF
+480 
-492 DAYENRYKTPQK
+492 
-504 FNNVNKERVTE
+504 
-515 FNGFD
+515 
-520 FQGTG
+520 
-525 SETTGMVDVFN
+525 
-536 DFALEG
+536 
-542 AFFKQKYMLIN
+542 
-553 NITPTD
+553 
-559 RFYIPQSGIDYNPF
+559 
-573 DVDSFKGTL
+573 
-582 PKINYY
+582 
-588 ITHGI
+588 
-593 SERTNAFAM
+593 
-602 LHDYFYLKFNVVLI
+602 
-616 VFALLLFTSTII
+616 
-628 KSNKQL
+628 
-634 ELKSVLPVSRTKSYK
+634 
-649 SKIIE
+649 
-654 SVIYAIGINIV
+654 
-665 AALVLFLAGGIMG
+665 
-678 GFADSDFPI
+678 
-687 INYIVDGGIIY
+687 
-698 SNVGPFVVYILESF
+698 
-712 TITVL
+712 
-717 FTIFISMFVNS
+717 
-728 MYTATNKLF
+728 
-737 TILISIIAFIV
+737 
-748 PFTALKYMGVIGS
+748 
-761 FIPFNYVDSGFVTTG
+761 
-776 FLSALIRQNSYT
+776 
-788 MVMAVVVLV
+788 
-797 ISSILFYVLGRVS
+797 
-810 FGRRK
+810 

>member
-157 NFLKDRNSVEDRL
+157 NFLKERNSVEDRL

-480 ALEFCENENKYF
+480 ALKFYENENKYF

-654 SVIYAIGINIV
+654 SVIYAIGINIM
-665 AALVLFLAGGIMG
+665 AASILFLAGGIMG

>member
-139 IDNPKELRTSVLN
+139 IDNPKELRRAVLN

-157 NFLKDRNSVEDRL
+157 NFLKERNSVEDRL

-198 LGFVMIFTMRED
+198 LGFVMIFAMRED
-210 DITSVTSNSKTKDV
+210 DITSVTSNSKIKDV
-224 ANNFGIIMCMILMYI
+224 ANDFGIIMCMIMMYI
-239 FISLLTL
+239 FISLLTVF
-246 LVASLLTGNGVGELT
+246 VASSITGNGVGDLT

-266 TFVIRTVQDRS
+266 TFVIWTVQDRV
-277 GSIRE
+277 GTLRE
-282 YSYVMRTPLSTFL
+282 YSYVMRTPLSTFF
-295 KSVFPFALITM
+295 KSVFPFALITI
-306 SFGFAFSF
+306 SFAFAFSF
-314 VDKLIQNT
+314 LDKLIKNT

-350 SLFKSY
+350 SLFKSF
-356 SIKPVISTVV
+356 SLKPVIATVV

-377 LNRRKEFTSHD
+377 LNRRKEFTSHA
-388 TYKERNVFSLKG
+388 TYKDRNVFNLKG
-400 SVKNCVVSFNG
+400 SVKNRVLSFNG
-411 FLIMFVVCAILVG
+411 FLILFVVCAILVG

-473 MIDSHSD
+473 MINSHSD
-480 ALEFCENENKYF
+480 ALKFYENENKYF
-492 DAYENRYKTPQK
+492 DAYENRYKSPQK
-504 FNNVNKERVTE
+504 FINLNKVRVTE
-515 FNGFD
+515 FNGFH

-536 DFALEG
+536 DSALEG
-542 AFFKQKYMLIN
+542 AFFKQKYMITN
-553 NITPTD
+553 NIMPTD
-559 RFYIPQSGIDYNPF
+559 KYYIPELGIDYNPF

-602 LHDYFYLKFNVVLI
+602 LHDYFYLKFNVILMI
-616 VFALLLFTSTII
+616 FALLLFTSTII

-654 SVIYAIGINIV
+654 SVIYGVGINIM
-665 AALVLFLAGGIMG
+665 ASLVLFLAGGFIG
-678 GFADSDFPI
+678 GFGDSDFPI
-687 INYIVDGGIIY
+687 INYFVDGGIIH
-698 SNVGPFVVYILESF
+698 SSVGPFVVYILESI

-717 FTIFISMFVNS
+717 FTIFISMFVNA
-728 MYTATNKLF
+728 MYTVLLT
-737 TILISIIAFIV
+737 
-748 PFTALKYMGVIGS
+748 
-761 FIPFNYVDSGFVTTG
+761 
-776 FLSALIRQNSYT
+776 SY
-788 MVMAVVVLV
+788 LR
-797 ISSILFYVLGRVS
+797 Y
-810 FGRRK
+810 

>member
-157 NFLKDRNSVEDRL
+157 NFLKERNSVEDRL

-429 NNWHNFNSTQIK
+429 NNWYNFNSTQIK

-480 ALEFCENENKYF
+480 ALKFYENENKYF

-728 MYTATNKLF
+728 MYTTTNKLF

-788 MVMAVVVLV
+788 MMMAVVVLV
-797 ISSILFYVLGRVS
+797 ISSILFYILGRVS

>member
-1 MFTYKLKKLYRY
+1 MFIYKLKKLYRY
-13 KMIPFLILFSIIM
+13 KMIPFLILFSIAM
-26 GVVSFF
+26 GIVAFF
-32 LHFKTT
+32 LHFNTT
-38 NHAFDFLTSSHMSIS
+38 NHAFDFLISSDISIS
-53 NGISWDEVV
+53 HDISWDEVV

-75 PDKESYENHKQYLIE
+75 PDKESYENHKAYLIE

-98 MKAHGID
+98 MKAHGLD
-105 ENYKYNKSSY
+105 ENYKYDKSSY

-139 IDNPKELRTSVLN
+139 MDNPKELRRAVLS

-157 NFLKDRNSVEDRL
+157 NFLKERNSVEDRL

-186 AGVIFGAVPIIL
+186 VGVIFGAVPIIL
-198 LGFVMIFTMRED
+198 LGFVMIFAMRED
-210 DITSVTSNSKTKDV
+210 DITSVTSNSKIKDV
-224 ANNFGIIMCMILMYI
+224 ANNFGIIMCMIVMYI
-239 FISLLTL
+239 FISLLTVF
-246 LVASLLTGNGVGELT
+246 VASLITGNGVGDLT

-266 TFVIRTVQDRS
+266 TFVIRTVRDRV
-277 GSIRE
+277 GSIHE

-295 KSVFPFALITM
+295 KSVFPFALITIA
-306 SFGFAFSF
+306 FGFAFSF

-322 KVKYFTLILIMSLL
+322 KVKYFTLVLIMSLL

-350 SLFKSY
+350 SLFKSF
-356 SIKPVISTVV
+356 SLKPVMSTVF
-366 MLLISA
+366 MLLITA

-388 TYKERNVFSLKG
+388 TYKDRNVFNLKG
-400 SVKNCVVSFNG
+400 SVKNRVLSFNG
-411 FLIMFVVCAILVG
+411 FLILFVVCAILVG

-429 NNWHNFNSTQIK
+429 NNWSNFNSTQIK
-441 NYTDLN
+441 KYNDHN
-447 STMENLVY
+447 STSESWVY
-455 RDIDEIKA
+455 RNIDEIKA

-473 MIDSHSD
+473 MINSHSD
-480 ALEFCENENKYF
+480 TLEFCENENKYF
-492 DAYENRYKTPQK
+492 DAYENRYKSPQK
-504 FNNVNKERVTE
+504 FINLNKVRVTE
-515 FNGFD
+515 FNGFH

-525 SETTGMVDVFN
+525 SETTGMVDLFN
-536 DFALEG
+536 DFSLEG

-559 RFYIPQSGIDYNPF
+559 RFYIPELGIDYNPF

-602 LHDYFYLKFNVVLI
+602 LHDYFYLKLNVVLI

-654 SVIYAIGINIV
+654 SVIYAIGINIMAV
-665 AALVLFLAGGIMG
+665 LVLFSAGSIMG

-698 SNVGPFVVYILESF
+698 SNVGPFLVYILESF

-737 TILISIIAFIV
+737 TILISMIALII
-748 PFTALKYMGVIGS
+748 PFTAIKYIGVIGS
-761 FIPFNYVDSGFVTTG
+761 FIPFNYVDSGFVSTG

>member
-13 KMIPFLILFSIIM
+13 RLIPFLILFSITM
-26 GVVSFF
+26 GIVPFF
-32 LHFKTT
+32 LHFNTT
-38 NHAFDFLTSSHMSIS
+38 NHAFDFLISDHMSIS
-53 NGISWDEVV
+53 NDISWDEVV
-62 IKKTNWKK
+62 IKKTDWKK

-90 GKNILQNL
+90 GKSILQNL
-98 MKAHGID
+98 MQAYGID
-105 ENYKYNKSSY
+105 ENYKYDKSNY

-127 DALNNKYNTDEN
+127 DALNNKYHTDEN
-139 IDNPKELRTSVLN
+139 MDNPKELRRAVLR

-157 NFLKDRNSVEDRL
+157 NFLKERNSVEDRL

-210 DITSVTSNSKTKDV
+210 DITNVTSNSKIKDA
-224 ANNFGIIMCMILMYI
+224 ANDFGIIMCMIVMYI

-246 LVASLLTGNGVGELT
+246 LLASLLTGNGVGDLT

-266 TFVIRTVQDRS
+266 TFVIRTVQDSR
-277 GSIRE
+277 GSVHE
-282 YSYVMRTPLSTFL
+282 YSYVMRTPLSTFY
-295 KSVFPFALITM
+295 KSVFPFTLITI
-306 SFGFAFSF
+306 SFAFAFSF

-350 SLFKSY
+350 SLFKSF
-356 SIKPVISTVV
+356 SIKPVIATVV

-372 IGTIF
+372 IGTVL

-388 TYKERNVFSLKG
+388 TYKDRNVFNLKG
-400 SVKNCVVSFNG
+400 SMKNCVLSFNG
-411 FLIMFVVCAILVG
+411 FLILFIVCAFLVG

-455 RDIDEIKA
+455 RNIDEIKA

-473 MIDSHSD
+473 MINSHSD
-480 ALEFCENENKYF
+480 ALKFYENENKYF
-492 DAYENRYKTPQK
+492 DAYENRYKSPQK
-504 FNNVNKERVTE
+504 FSNLNKIRVTE
-515 FNGFD
+515 FNGFH
-520 FQGTG
+520 FQAMG

-559 RFYIPQSGIDYNPF
+559 RFYIPELGIDYNPF

-593 SERTNAFAM
+593 SERNNAFGM
-602 LHDYFYLKFNVVLI
+602 LHDYFYLKLNVVMI

-665 AALVLFLAGGIMG
+665 AALILFLAGGFMG

-698 SNVGPFVVYILESF
+698 SNVGPFLVYILESF
-712 TITVL
+712 AITVL
-717 FTIFISMFVNS
+717 FTIFISMFVNAV
-728 MYTATNKLF
+728 YTATNKLF
-737 TILISIIAFIV
+737 TILISIIALII
-748 PFTALKYMGVIGS
+748 PFTAIKYMGVIGS
-761 FIPFNYVDSGFVTTG
+761 FIPFNYVDSGFVATG

>member
-1 MFTYKLKKLYRY
+1 MFIYKLKKLYRY
-13 KMIPFLILFSIIM
+13 KMIPFLILFSITM
-26 GVVSFF
+26 GIVAFF
-32 LHFKTT
+32 LHYNTT
-38 NHAFDFLTSSHMSIS
+38 NHAFNFLTSSDISIS

-62 IKKTNWKK
+62 IKKTDWKK

-98 MKAHGID
+98 MKAYGLD
-105 ENYKYNKSSY
+105 ENYKYDRSSY

-139 IDNPKELRTSVLN
+139 IDNPKELRRAVLS
-152 GEGYI
+152 GEGYM
-157 NFLKDRNSVEDRL
+157 NFLKERNSVEDRL

-198 LGFVMIFTMRED
+198 LGFVMIFAMRED
-210 DITSVTSNSKTKDV
+210 DITSVTSNSKIKDA
-224 ANNFGIIMCMILMYI
+224 ANDFGIILCMVVVYI
-239 FISLLTL
+239 FISLFTVF
-246 LVASLLTGNGVGELT
+246 VASLITGNGVGDLS

-266 TFVIRTVQDRS
+266 TFVIRTVQDRG

-282 YSYVMRTPLSTFL
+282 YSYVMRTPLSTFF
-295 KSVFPFALITM
+295 KSVFPFALITIA
-306 SFGFAFSF
+306 FGFAFSF
-314 VDKLIQNT
+314 VDKLIKNT

-350 SLFKSY
+350 SLFKSF
-356 SIKPVISTVV
+356 SLKPVIATVF
-366 MLLISA
+366 MLLITA

-388 TYKERNVFSLKG
+388 TYKDRNVFNLKG
-400 SVKNCVVSFNG
+400 SMKNRVLSFNG
-411 FLIMFVVCAILVG
+411 FLILFVVCAILVG

-429 NNWHNFNSTQIK
+429 NNWHNFNSTQTK
-441 NYTDLN
+441 NYNDHN
-447 STMENLVY
+447 STDENWTY
-455 RDIDEIKA
+455 REIDEIKA
-463 KYGNSKRAKE
+463 KYGNSKRANV
-473 MIDSHSD
+473 MIDSYSGT
-480 ALEFCENENKYF
+480 LEFCENENKYF
-492 DAYENRYKTPQK
+492 DAYENRYKSPQK
-504 FNNVNKERVTE
+504 FINLNKERVTK
-515 FNGFD
+515 FND
-520 FQGTG
+520 IYYQGIGTK
-525 SETTGMVDVFN
+525 TTGMVDLFN
-536 DFALEG
+536 DSALEG
-542 AFFKQKYMLIN
+542 AFFKQKYMIAN
-553 NITPTD
+553 NIMPTD
-559 RFYIPQSGIDYNPF
+559 KYYIPELGIDYNPF
-573 DVDSFKGTL
+573 DVDNFKGIL

-602 LHDYFYLKFNVVLI
+602 LHDYFYLKLNVALI

-654 SVIYAIGINIV
+654 SIIYAIGINIV
-665 AALVLFLAGGIMG
+665 AALILFLAGGIMG

-698 SNVGPFVVYILESF
+698 SNVGPFLVYILESF

-717 FTIFISMFVNS
+717 FTIFISMFVNA

-748 PFTALKYMGVIGS
+748 PFTALKYMRAIGS
-761 FIPFNYVDSGFVTTG
+761 FIPFNYVDSGFVSTG
-776 FLSALIRQNSYT
+776 FLSALIRHNSYT

>member
-157 NFLKDRNSVEDRL
+157 NFLKERNSVEDKL

-322 KVKYFTLILIMSLL
+322 KVKYFTLVLIMSML

-480 ALEFCENENKYF
+480 SLEFYQKENRYLE
-492 DAYENRYKTPQK
+492 AYENRYKSPQK
-504 FNNVNKERVTE
+504 FINLNKERVTK
-515 FNGFD
+515 FND
-520 FQGTG
+520 IYYQGIGTK
-525 SETTGMVDVFN
+525 TTGMVDLFN

-542 AFFKQKYMLIN
+542 AFFKQKYMITN
-553 NITPTD
+553 NIKPTD
-559 RFYIPQSGIDYNPF
+559 KYYIPELGIDYNPF

-593 SERTNAFAM
+593 SERNNAFAM
-602 LHDYFYLKFNVVLI
+602 LHDYFYLKLNVLLI
-616 VFALLLFTSTII
+616 IFALLLFTSTII
-628 KSNKQL
+628 KSNKHL

-665 AALVLFLAGGIMG
+665 ATVILFLAGGVMG

-698 SNVGPFVVYILESF
+698 SNVGPFLVYILESF

-717 FTIFISMFVNS
+717 FTIFISMFVNA
-728 MYTATNKLF
+728 MYTTTNKLF
-737 TILISIIAFIV
+737 TILISMIALII
-748 PFTALKYMGVIGS
+748 PFTAIKYMGAIGS
-761 FIPFNYVDSGFVTTG
+761 FIPFNYVDSGFVSTG

-788 MVMAVVVLV
+788 MMMAVVVLV
-797 ISSILFYVLGRVS
+797 ISSILFYILGRVS

>member
-1 MFTYKLKKLYRY
+1 K
-13 KMIPFLILFSIIM
+13 
-26 GVVSFF
+26 
-32 LHFKTT
+32 
-38 NHAFDFLTSSHMSIS
+38 
-53 NGISWDEVV
+53 
-62 IKKTNWKK
+62 
-70 ITPEE
+70 
-75 PDKESYENHKQYLIE
+75 
-90 GKNILQNL
+90 
-98 MKAHGID
+98 
-105 ENYKYNKSSY
+105 
-115 NEKDIIK
+115 
-122 YTNEL
+122 
-127 DALNNKYNTDEN
+127 
-139 IDNPKELRTSVLN
+139 
-152 GEGYI
+152 
-157 NFLKDRNSVEDRL
+157 
-170 IDENDNHSFS
+170 SFS
-180 KVIFDE
+180 
-186 AGVIFGAVPIIL
+186 L
-198 LGFVMIFTMRED
+198 
-210 DITSVTSNSKTKDV
+210 
-224 ANNFGIIMCMILMYI
+224 
-239 FISLLTL
+239 
-246 LVASLLTGNGVGELT
+246 
-261 YHYDS
+261 
-266 TFVIRTVQDRS
+266 
-277 GSIRE
+277 
-282 YSYVMRTPLSTFL
+282 
-295 KSVFPFALITM
+295 
-306 SFGFAFSF
+306 
-314 VDKLIQNT
+314 
-322 KVKYFTLILIMSLL
+322 
-336 LVDFNFFNHAYNPL
+336 
-350 SLFKSY
+350 
-356 SIKPVISTVV
+356 KPVIATVF
-366 MLLISA
+366 MLLITA

-388 TYKERNVFSLKG
+388 TYKDRNVFNLKG
-400 SVKNCVVSFNG
+400 SMKNRVLSFNG
-411 FLIMFVVCAILVG
+411 FLILFVVCAILVG

-441 NYTDLN
+441 NYNDLN
-447 STMENLVY
+447 YNLEYLAY

-480 ALEFCENENKYF
+480 ALGFYENENKYF
-492 DAYENRYKTPQK
+492 EAYENRYKTPQK

-593 SERTNAFAM
+593 SERNNAFAM

-654 SVIYAIGINIV
+654 SVIYAIGINIM
-665 AALVLFLAGGIMG
+665 AALVLFLAGGMMG
-678 GFADSDFPI
+678 GFGDSDFPI

-698 SNVGPFVVYILESF
+698 SNVGPFLVYILESF

-717 FTIFISMFVNS
+717 FTIFISMFVNA

-737 TILISIIAFIV
+737 TILISMIALII
-748 PFTALKYMGVIGS
+748 PFTAIKYMGVIGS
-761 FIPFNYVDSGFVTTG
+761 FIPFNYVDSGFVSTG